1 MSAPKL
7 LIVTTVPQTLAT
19 ILRDQPRFLS
29 QQFDVTLATSPG
41 DEVAAVARNE
51 QRPVELVP
59 MARGVNP
66 IADLTSI
73 ARMVR
78 LIRRLRPDAVHAYT
92 PKAGLVTMVAA
103 ALCRVPVRIFTFTGV
118 MFPFHSGFKRWLLI
132 WLDRLI
138 TSFATCVVPEG
149 EGVKREL
156 LKFAITNKP
165 LEVIGH
171 GNIAGVD
178 TDFFDPYSGGVEE
191 ASERLAVQLGL
202 GVDDRIFCFIGRLS
216 REKGLFEL
224 AQAFLTLPRSARLL
238 IVGALDER
246 APIDAH
252 ALSILDHPRIHR
264 LGFHNDVRPAL
275 AASDVLVLPSYR
287 EGFPNV
293 MLQAAAMRLPV
304 IATDICGCN
313 EFVVP
318 GVNGWLVEPR
328 DAEALAAAM
337 REALALP
344 ADALKAMGEAGR
356 RRVKERHERR
366 AFWDSLRRFYEA
378 ELGPRT
384 CRTT

>member
-41 DEVAAVARNE
+41 PEWAKVAANE
-51 QRPVELVP
+51 QVPVELVP

-66 IADLTSI
+66 IADLISI
-73 ARMVR
+73 ARMIR

-118 MFPFHSGFKRWLLI
+118 MFPFHSGLKHWLLI

-138 TSFATCVVPEG
+138 ASFATCIVPEG

-156 LKFAITNKP
+156 LKFAITKKP

-178 TDFFDPYSGGVEE
+178 TDSFDPDARGVKE
-191 ASERLAVQLGL
+191 ASERLAVELGL
-202 GVDDRIFCFIGRLS
+202 GGADRIFCFVGRLS
-216 REKGLFEL
+216 REKGLVEL
-224 AQAFLTLPRSARLL
+224 AQAFGTLPGSAHLL

-252 ALSILDHPRIHR
+252 ALPGLDHPRIHR
-264 LGFHNDVRPAL
+264 LGFQDDIRPAL
-275 AASDVLVLPSYR
+275 AASDVLILPSYR

-293 MLQAAAMRLPV
+293 ILQAAAMRLPV
-304 IATDICGCN
+304 LATDICGCN
-313 EFVVP
+313 EFVSP

-328 DAEALAAAM
+328 DAKALAAAM
-337 REALALP
+337 REALTLP
-344 ADALKAMGEAGR
+344 PDALKAMGEAGR

-366 AFWDSLRRFYEA
+366 AFWDSLGRFYEA
-378 ELGPRT
+378 ELSCESYGTR
-384 CRTT
+384 